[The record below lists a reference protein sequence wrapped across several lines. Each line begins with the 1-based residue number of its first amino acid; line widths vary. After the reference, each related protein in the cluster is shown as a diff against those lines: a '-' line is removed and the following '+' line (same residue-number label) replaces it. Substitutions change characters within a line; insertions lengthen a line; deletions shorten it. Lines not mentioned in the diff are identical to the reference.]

1 MNQQPVEQHIR
12 GVVKDLLRTR
22 GITKRGLVADING
35 TLKIPYNGQKY
46 RLSLQASV
54 PYDTVRKEQLREKL
68 LHTILTR
75 DKGSFV
81 AGGKTKL
88 LDKNGVPLTVGDP
101 YMDPWANP
109 MLVKGV
115 PADQKE
121 LLESAHTR
129 KALFA
134 TAPTKPFVSRVGGN
148 RSTTLPN
155 DVFDVIAEAEETGGA
170 IHRNLGT
177 ATTRF
182 GLAST
187 MDSRSATIEPNFTLA
202 TTNVPDGY
210 RNPVDPLRGSST
222 LRSTQKRVKTYSAL
236 KNRSRPPSTLKTT
249 GHIAIS
255 QNKVPFDRI
264 SEVLNE
270 DSSVL
275 TMGSKSYDFSQTKQ
289 VYHNNNNHAVDDSSE
304 EEDDFRG

>member
-1 MNQQPVEQHIR
+1 
-12 GVVKDLLRTR
+12 
-22 GITKRGLVADING
+22 
-35 TLKIPYNGQKY
+35 
-46 RLSLQASV
+46 
-54 PYDTVRKEQLREKL
+54 
-68 LHTILTR
+68 
-75 DKGSFV
+75 
-81 AGGKTKL
+81 
-88 LDKNGVPLTVGDP
+88 
-101 YMDPWANP
+101 MDPWANP

-115 PADQKE
+115 PTDQKE
-121 LLESAHTR
+121 LLESAYTR

-222 LRSTQKRVKTYSAL
+222 LRSTQKRFVYYLYSSFILLSINPSFIRVKTYSAL
-236 KNRSRPPSTLKTT
+236 KNRSRPTSTLKTS

-264 SEVLNE
+264 SEALNE
-270 DSSVL
+270 ESSVL

-289 VYHNNNNHAVDDSSE
+289 VYHNNNNNAVDDDSSE
-304 EEDDFRG
+304 EEDDDFRG